1 MALTRTSSPRSRLG
15 VAVVAAA
22 FLSVSFQALAEDLR
36 IQKAKDF
43 RDQILAKRAAAAKVE
58 RGRPGQ
64 KPEVEPDEDPAVEA
78 ARARLADV
86 EARLEQSRQRSEG
99 LAAPREK
106 LSVRSD
112 ELTAEVAKVGEA
124 NRARVDSIYRSAK
137 LGAGAAGWHH
147 EQARSARLSRYL
159 AAVSAAQQ
167 ERLARLEVEQGS
179 VVAAL
184 DRARA
189 EDAALAAE
197 RRVLE
202 ADRVEAQ
209 AGVDR
214 VLEVSTGGPP
224 PTDGVDG
231 DLGADGDVAPE
242 EFEPGS
248 PEDVELRMAEAAAKI
263 AAASAARSGPA
274 PVPPAAGDFQWPGSE
289 PVAAAPAA
297 PAATNAEAVAPAAA
311 PIPDEESPPELE
323 DGPAVLAPSE
333 EPAAPAPGD
342 GAASARAPG
351 LLSRLFDNGDSDR
364 FASARGTLPVPVA
377 GKVVANYGQQHKSGG
392 TYRGV
397 ILRATHGAPVRT
409 VAPGRVSFVGI
420 VPGLGS
426 TVIVSHGSRF
436 HTVYA
441 RLGSAGVREGEDVAA
456 GTRVGELPDNDSD
469 MHFELR
475 DQGKAVDPVPWLKPG
490 VPGAA
495 P

>member
-1 MALTRTSSPRSRLG
+1 MR
-15 VAVVAAA
+15 
-22 FLSVSFQALAEDLR
+22 E
-36 IQKAKDF
+36 
-43 RDQILAKRAAAAKVE
+43 QILAKRAAAAKVQ
-58 RGRPGQ
+58 RAAPGKGR
-64 KPEVEPDEDPAVEA
+64 EAEPPEDPAVEA

-86 EARLEQSRQRSEG
+86 EARLEQSRRRSEG

-106 LSVRSD
+106 LSARSD
-112 ELTAEVAKVGEA
+112 ELTAEVGKVGEA
-124 NRARVDSIYRSAK
+124 NRTRVESIYRSAK
-137 LGAGAAGWHH
+137 LGAGAAGWHP

-159 AAVSAAQQ
+159 AAVSAAQH

-179 VVAAL
+179 VLAAL

-224 PTDGVDG
+224 PTGEFVGDEDG
-231 DLGADGDVAPE
+231 DPE
-242 EFEPGS
+242 EVEPGS
-248 PEDVELRMAEAAAKI
+248 PEDVELRMAEAAARI
-263 AAASAARSGPA
+263 AAASAASAAKGGPA
-274 PVPPAAGDFQWPGSE
+274 PASAAPAAGEFQWPGSE
-289 PVAAAPAA
+289 PVASAPAASAVANADAAAPA
-297 PAATNAEAVAPAAA
+297 PA
-311 PIPDEESPPELE
+311 PIPDDEAPRELE

-333 EPAAPAPGD
+333 EPAAPAPADATG
-342 GAASARAPG
+342 SSRPPG
-351 LLSRLFDNGDSDR
+351 FLSRLFDDGDSDR

-420 VPGLGS
+420 VPGLGN

-441 RLGSAGVREGEDVAA
+441 RLGSAGVREGQDVPA